1 MLLDRFIAAMRD
13 ARPACIVDLGDRIN
27 SVAAGQDGVRERYVR
42 RRLEDAGVPVYHV
55 LGNTDVEHLPKHDAL
70 AAVKKGWAAELIDLG
85 PLRLVLLDTVDPAVD
100 VGGVPGR
107 GSAGGA
113 VSAAQID
120 WLRAAL
126 AERDAACLVF
136 GHHPLDEPAL
146 VGHHYFAAR
155 PSLAAVQ
162 NRADVRMVLEGAPA
176 VAAVFSGHLH
186 WTRAEEINGIPYV
199 TIGSL
204 VDTAYTGGEPAG
216 AYALVTVGPET
227 VEVGVFGRAPAEFKF
242 PRRPQST
249 ARR

>member
-70 AAVKKGWAAELIDLG
+70 AAVKKGWAAELNDLG

-100 VGGVPGR
+100 VSGVPGR

-113 VSAAQID
+113 VSAAQIA

-126 AERDAACLVF
+126 TERDAACLVF

-146 VGHHYFAAR
+146 VGHRYFAAR

-216 AYALVTVGPET
+216 AYALLTVGPD
-227 VEVGVFGRAPAEFKF
+227 VLEVGVFGRAPAEFKF